1 MTWLVAY
8 AAVAVI
14 FLVLDAIWLGF
25 VARDFYADQLGDLM
39 RDKPDFGVAGLFYL
53 VYAAGIVL
61 FAVQPGLQAQSW
73 RLSLGYGAALGFLA
87 YGTYDMTNLATIR
100 GWPVTMA
107 VVDIAWG
114 TAVTALTAGGAV
126 WILRAA
132 GVGQTTGG

>member
-1 MTWLVAY
+1 MTWLFAY

-25 VARDFYADQLGDLM
+25 VAKDFYARQLGDLM
-39 RDKPDFGVAGLFYL
+39 RDKPDFGIAGVFYL

-61 FAVQPGLQAQSW
+61 FAVLPGLQAQSW

-100 GWPVTMA
+100 DWPVTMA

-132 GVGQTTGG
+132 GIGQTTGG

>member
-14 FLVLDAIWLGF
+14 FLLLDAVWLGF
-25 VARDFYADQLGDLM
+25 VAKDFYARQLGDLM
-39 RDKPDFGVAGLFYL
+39 REKPDFTIAGAFYL
-53 VYAAGIVL
+53 LYAGGIVL

-73 RLSLGYGAALGFLA
+73 RLGLGYGAALGLLA

-114 TAVTALTAGGAV
+114 VTVTALTAAGAV
-126 WILRAA
+126 LILRAA
-132 GVGQTTGG
+132 GFGQITGG